1 MAGAERGS
9 DREGVRRVLD
19 DDVFSIDGDTVNEN
33 TNGSVKGDLVRLAD
47 TRTDHGKPAR
57 SPRGFSYAPNLQP
70 A

>member
-1 MAGAERGS
+1 M
-9 DREGVRRVLD
+9 LD

-33 TNGSVKGDLVRLAD
+33 TNGSVKRDLVRLAD